1 MKEKTKKIIAKTVSL
16 CLCGAFVAGAASFAG
31 CAGKRD
37 PDTVYI
43 SRWALEW
50 EKPLFEAWTA
60 EFEAQNPD
68 IDVEWEFTP
77 YTAHFDRLRTDL
89 LSGDAADI
97 IFVNNWGWEPYSEID
112 VFEDLGAVE
121 SLSATRSGLLAD
133 AQNAFRQGDK
143 VVGIPIGL
151 VSRVPVVGTADFE
164 KADVEIPYDRDT
176 AFTGDE
182 LVGLLGGVAD
192 SVGKAMGINI
202 TLTDALFS
210 FLASVGAPLIEDG
223 KILCNTPDGIRA
235 VQEFYDFATSGRVV
249 PLSQSYGGMYGTA
262 DNAVMTGTCVAGYT
276 NPGGLKS
283 LLDSGWD
290 IATIPGVKAEGG
302 DDVVL
307 ADFNTLVVPKF
318 SKVKEK
324 AYKVIEW
331 MLSKEAQLD
340 YAVFSDLPTNTEA
353 FEEVMSD
360 DANWDPTLYSAYGV
374 GIDNLYVPPAL
385 STDFQT
391 FLGGCLKNLLDGA
404 IDAEE
409 FCRRMQEEGEAYL

>member
-182 LVGLLGGVAD
+182 DVRSAWNNTAVALTD
-192 SVGKAMGINI
+192 VDGNKAM
-202 TLTDALFS
+202 TLTTASGWNGLQFNFAGTGDVGSANDYQNCFAVRVKITAKQPATLTVKLTRWENGIEKNYDLEAGENVIVAYFTDLKGTALS
-210 FLASVGAPLIEDG
+210 DY
-223 KILCNTPDGIRA
+223 ILNSLTLG
-235 VQEFYDFATSGRVV
+235 VTY
-249 PLSQSYGGMYGTA
+249 YGTA
-262 DNAVMTGTCVAGYT
+262 EFTF
-276 NPGGLKS
+276 
-283 LLDSGWD
+283 
-290 IATIPGVKAEGG
+290 
-302 DDVVL
+302 DDV
-307 ADFNTLVVPKF
+307 
-318 SKVKEK
+318 E
-324 AYKVIEW
+324 
-331 MLSKEAQLD
+331 
-340 YAVFSDLPTNTEA
+340 
-353 FEEVMSD
+353 
-360 DANWDPTLYSAYGV
+360 
-374 GIDNLYVPPAL
+374 
-385 STDFQT
+385 
-391 FLGGCLKNLLDGA
+391 FLRG
-404 IDAEE
+404 
-409 FCRRMQEEGEAYL
+409 